1 MTIVVLTLTFDG
13 RDGLSCLSRQV
24 TRALG
29 EMYPGAAVEVISL
42 AGPDAVPAS
51 RAVAGCGGSRPRFAR
66 RAVAAAARRPALV
79 VTLHAHLLPLALPFL
94 AAGTALAHVLVGVE
108 AWRPLSR
115 LRAEALDRATSVIA
129 ISRHTRRRFVETNPS
144 WGSRPI
150 VVCHPC
156 TPDLPPADPGHATPL
171 PGYALIVG
179 RMAAEERYKGHD
191 RLIDIWPQ
199 VRAEAP
205 GACLVVAGE
214 GDDAP
219 RLRRRVAEAGL
230 GEQVQFTGPVD
241 DQALAALYAHASC
254 LVLPSVN
261 EGFGYAFLEAMASGR
276 ACIGAAGAA
285 EEIIEDGVTGL
296 IVDGGAGPS
305 LARAIVRLL
314 LRPDEARRMG
324 EAGRRRAHD
333 VFAPGRFRR
342 DLAGALEPVLAC

>member
-24 TRALG
+24 TRALR
-29 EMYPGAAVEVISL
+29 ELYPGAAVEVISL
-42 AGPDAVPAS
+42 AGSDTVPSSPAL
-51 RAVAGCGGSRPRFAR
+51 AGCGGSRPRLAR

-115 LRAEALDRATSVIA
+115 LQAEALERTTSVVA
-129 ISRHTRRRFVETNPS
+129 ISRHTRRRFVEHNPA

-150 VVCHPC
+150 AVCHPC
-156 TPDLPPADPGHATPL
+156 TPDLPSPDPRLGTPL

-191 RLIDIWPQ
+191 LLIDIWPQ

-205 GACLVVAGE
+205 GARLVVAGD

-219 RLRRRVAEAGL
+219 RLRSRVAEAGL
-230 GEQVQFTGPVD
+230 GEQVQFTGPVAD
-241 DQALAALYAHASC
+241 DELAALYANAGC

-276 ACIGAAGAA
+276 ACIGARGAA
-285 EEIIEDGVTGL
+285 EEIIDDGATGL
-296 IVDGGAGPS
+296 IVDGGDGPS

-314 LRPDEARRMG
+314 MEPDEAHRMG
-324 EAGRRRAHD
+324 EAGRRRASSL
-333 VFAPGRFRR
+333 FAPERFRN
-342 DLAGALEPVLAC
+342 DLAAALEPVLAC